1 MSSRHGRCRRG
12 FARAGSLTQL
22 SRAAR
27 FPRSTGLPATTERQ
41 GAAPARRPRQTH
53 HERGYRMTRPSQ
65 RASSERH
72 APHRSEP
79 ATALTAIR
87 PTRQT
92 ALSIPTLRPHC
103 PMFHKKGIS
112 EYREGTRA
120 AIASLVRYEHQGQGG
135 DTPSSEP
142 IGIAFP
148 NGRSDGRKGPGVAI
162 SPVAAPGTTAIFN
175 TTPFR
180 TRGRGQDAAS
190 DRTR

>member
-1 MSSRHGRCRRG
+1 MPPRIRQGR
-12 FARAGSLTQL
+12 FAN
-22 SRAAR
+22 
-27 FPRSTGLPATTERQ
+27 TTEQGRPLPSIDRFASHDRTA
-41 GAAPARRPRQTH
+41 GAAPTRRPRQTH

-120 AIASLVRYEHQGQGG
+120 AIVRYEHQGQGG
-135 DTPSSEP
+135 ETPSSGP

-162 SPVAAPGTTAIFN
+162 SPVAAPGTTALFN

-180 TRGRGQDAAS
+180 TRGRGRDAAS